1 MGPGDET
8 ESRRKSRQ
16 LRRVE
21 SCNDAWG
28 QIKGVSLSFRCAGL
42 PLQLEGRRAEKW
54 IRGADGPP
62 WRADDGR
69 TREAGYLHT
78 LSLLHL

>member
-1 MGPGDET
+1 MKKT
-8 ESRRKSRQ
+8 EWEKSRQ

-42 PLQLEGRRAEKW
+42 PLQLEGGRAEKR
-54 IRGADGPP
+54 IRGAGGPP
-62 WRADDGR
+62 WRADSEPMEEPGKPD
-69 TREAGYLHT
+69 TVT
-78 LSLLHL
+78 HL